1 MRAELALLEARL
13 NYRFS
18 RPELLHRALTHSSA
32 AHEAH
37 VGPCSPDQDNEQ
49 MEFLGDSILGFLTS
63 EALVQRHPEYRE
75 GELSRLKAHLV
86 SATHLY
92 GVARR
97 LDLGSYLELGR
108 SEEMSG
114 GRAKKTLLV
123 DALEALIAAIY
134 LDGGAV
140 PVRDFVAA
148 HVLDAAPCD
157 DLAMDSEVQSS
168 ITNFKSALQELA
180 QSRKWPG
187 TLQDLHGRG
196 SGRQG
201 MDRAGRGRHQE
212 TGGAAG
218 GPPGLPAHA
227 PGTADRRTRHAI
239 AESPTVVLTPVALR
253 WRNALQLSSSRT
265 RAYLRRG

>member
-49 MEFLGDSILGFLTS
+49 LEFLGDSILGFLTS

-134 LDGGAV
+134 LDGGV
-140 PVRDFVAA
+140 EPVRTFVAA
-148 HVLDAAPCD
+148 HVLDAPPDGDPAVD
-157 DLAMDSEVQSS
+157 QEVQAS

-180 QSRKWPG
+180 QSRKLP
-187 TLQDLHGRG
+187 QPRYAIVRERG
-196 SGRQG
+196 PEHSKTFTVEVRVGKEWTGQAEG
-201 MDRAGRGRHQE
+201 ATKKLAAQRAAQQVYHRLLNFPE
-212 TGGAAG
+212 LAGA
-218 GPPGLPAHA
+218 
-227 PGTADRRTRHAI
+227 
-239 AESPTVVLTPVALR
+239 
-253 WRNALQLSSSRT
+253 
-265 RAYLRRG
+265 